1 MLAGWTTHIRV
12 RPGGINPPLTGNRV
26 CMSAA
31 PFLRQPLAAAV
42 AGAPLAPGVTGTV
55 WATSSADSSRPRP
68 PAQTSPP
75 TR

>member
-1 MLAGWTTHIRV
+1 MLGRWTTHIRV
-12 RPGGINPPLTGNRV
+12 WSGGINPPLTGNRV

-31 PFLRQPLAAAV
+31 PFPRQPLATAI
-42 AGAPLAPGVTGTV
+42 AGALLALGVTGTV
-55 WATSSADSSRPRP
+55 WVTSTADSPHSWP